1 MIVKN
6 VVSARIRNERME
18 MVMMIWSICNAIAKA
33 LLNTAVF
40 ALVFT
45 MAVPPSNGHDPE
57 GLLFM
62 GVLALLLLSISKF
75 SLRFLDFVF
84 FLITLLL
91 MLTFSCWS
99 SLLLEWLFVKRGLL

>member
-18 MVMMIWSICNAIAKA
+18 KVMMIWRVCHAIAKA
-33 LLNTAVF
+33 ALITAVF

-45 MAVPPSNGHDPE
+45 MAIPPSNGHDPE

-62 GVLALLLLSISKF
+62 GVLALFLLSISRF
-75 SLRFLDFVF
+75 SLRLLDFIF

-91 MLTFSCWS
+91 MLTFSWWS
-99 SLLLEWLFVKRGLL
+99 SLLLEWLFVRRGLL